1 MVVLAMI
8 SYAMPLLRGREANS
22 RRAQSFEMW
31 AFWVMTIG
39 MGVMVLALTGAGILQ
54 VWLQRM
60 PTEGAMSFMAT
71 QDQLRFF
78 YWLRMIGGVMF
89 LIGLITFLYS
99 FFAKPG
105 KDEDKVTLGMPVR
118 A

>member
-1 MVVLAMI
+1 MW
-8 SYAMPLLRGREANS
+8 
-22 RRAQSFEMW
+22 SFW
-31 AFWVMTIG
+31 IMTIS

-60 PTEGAMSFMAT
+60 PTEGAMPFMAT

-78 YWLRMIGGVMF
+78 YWLRLYGGLGF
-89 LIGLITFLYS
+89 LVGLITYLAS
-99 FFAKPG
+99 FWIGAGASESGTARP
-105 KDEDKVTLGMPVR
+105 TLQR

>member
-1 MVVLAMI
+1 
-8 SYAMPLLRGREANS
+8 
-22 RRAQSFEMW
+22 
-31 AFWVMTIG
+31 MTIG

-60 PTEGAMSFMAT
+60 PTEGAMNFMAT

-78 YWLRMIGGVMF
+78 YWLRMGGGVMF
-89 LIGLITFLYS
+89 LLGLLTYLSSFIIGQHEPDATVPNL
-99 FFAKPG
+99 A
-105 KDEDKVTLGMPVR
+105 R

>member
-1 MVVLAMI
+1 MW
-8 SYAMPLLRGREANS
+8 
-22 RRAQSFEMW
+22 SFW
-31 AFWVMTIG
+31 IMTIS

-60 PTEGAMSFMAT
+60 PTSGAMSFMNT

-78 YWLRMIGGVMF
+78 YWVRVWGGVGF
-89 LIGLITFLYS
+89 LAGLLCYLWS
-99 FFAKPG
+99 FFIGPAEGETVKPAAG
-105 KDEDKVTLGMPVR
+105 SRLQR